1 MPEKKLT
8 DFQMDALQ
16 EVGNIGA
23 GSSAVAL
30 TQFLN
35 RATYMS
41 IPKVSLDPLNTL
53 TKHIKMPENKDIAIV
68 SLTTISDLMYTLL
81 VFFDE
86 ESVTKIVDLMTHGQ
100 TETTLENLSPLY
112 KSLIKEIGSIL
123 ALKYVE
129 ALNFFL
135 KANSF
140 PSPPS
145 FRKGSVLLL
154 KENELKELKEAST
167 VLFIEC
173 DIFTSEKSITVDLA
187 IVPHEKTLD
196 RFIGALFSGDHS

>member
-41 IPKVSLDPLNTL
+41 IPKVTLDKLNTL
-53 TKHIKMPENKDIAIV
+53 TKHIKMPEDRDIAIV
-68 SLTTISDLMYTLL
+68 SLTTVTDLMYTLL

-86 ESVTKIVDLMTHGQ
+86 DSVTKIVDLMTHGQ
-100 TETTLENLSPLY
+100 TITTLENLSPLY

-129 ALNFFL
+129 AINFFL

-145 FRKGSVLLL
+145 FRKGSVSLL
-154 KENELKELKEAST
+154 KENELKELTEVST

-187 IVPHEKTLD
+187 IVPHEKTLE
-196 RFIGALFSGDHS
+196 RFIGALFSENH